1 MTKIFQKSLA
11 SVLALALCLTA
22 LVTASA
28 TVSAEEGTSTTAPTL
43 EYVVTP
49 ASPKK
54 GETVKVELV
63 AKNFNDVTIFGAD
76 IATYYDSKLEL
87 TADNITFGFKDGY
100 ETVTVD
106 KSFDAVN
113 KKIGIVG
120 LGGYENGV
128 YTPFLD
134 NFNSTTLYSFEFVAG
149 DAGTEYTFSFAS
161 DTKVRFCTS
170 DEQEVTVAAAAKTV
184 TVAAEA
190 HTHTWGELEY
200 RYDAENNKCITE
212 RRGECGVVDTVA
224 DRTNIKIGHALGLR
238 STLSVYFV
246 LATTPSD
253 ISDITADITIDMYKM
268 GSATNE
274 RIDPKSDTCV
284 SFVDS
289 GYTQIEY
296 SVRSVDMAS
305 DIDAR
310 IYGIDADNNRILI
323 AAENDYQFS
332 TYVKSQYTK
341 NAATAES
348 NAKSRKYCALLADIV
363 NYGAAAQVN
372 FKYNTDNLANA
383 GIDLS
388 YATPEIATDD
398 LDHDMAEVIG
408 SPMGKSLELQDRV
421 EVEILFAKAD
431 ANENS
436 YLKIDYKALNFTTK
450 QYENREFRVD
460 YSDFS
465 VYNDTYYSIKF
476 NALDSTAMPQRFTIS
491 LCNSDGSAVDVTEFS
506 LERYAWQQ
514 ATKSVP
520 NVVLVDLMK
529 KMAAYGR
536 SAYAYFAS

>member
-22 LVTASA
+22 LITASA
-28 TVSAEEGTSTTAPTL
+28 TVSAEEATTTATL
-43 EYVVTP
+43 YYEVSP
-49 ASPKK
+49 EAPKK
-54 GETVKVELV
+54 GDTVTVKLKANGFDTV
-63 AKNFNDVTIFGAD
+63 AGAD
-76 IATYYDSKLEL
+76 IYSTYS
-87 TADNITFGFKDGY
+87 ANITDGVLAWGLA
-100 ETVTVD
+100 EGQLG
-106 KSFDAVN
+106 VN
-113 KKIGIVG
+113 ADVSHENNTIKMILEGASQ
-120 LGGYENGV
+120 NGV
-128 YTPFLD
+128 LD
-134 NFNSTTLYSFEFVAG
+134 PITTLLADGTTLYTFTFTAG
-149 DAGTEYTFSFAS
+149 EAGTKYDFGFAS

-212 RRGECGVVDTVA
+212 RRCECGVVDTVA